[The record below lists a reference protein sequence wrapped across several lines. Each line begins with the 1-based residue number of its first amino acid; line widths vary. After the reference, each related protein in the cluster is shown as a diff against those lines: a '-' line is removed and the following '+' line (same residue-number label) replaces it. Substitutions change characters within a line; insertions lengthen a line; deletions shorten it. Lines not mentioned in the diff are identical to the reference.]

1 MSTSS
6 RCIPRHPANKSAR
19 TKSPQ
24 IRNFRIINVRS
35 SLKLESRRVHV
46 ISKLPS
52 CPTHFHPFSI
62 RGTMILMIVT
72 DNRIR
77 ITRITRI
84 IRFIIWSNNREESS
98 ENREKN
104 SVLLSRELNF
114 PWIWKIWKWE
124 LRFWL
129 CFEIYILHTRKLY
142 SIKKIFPTLS
152 FLPIFLKHVESFVKC
167 IQIRIEMGN
176 LVNLEDF
183 SKYFLKFQSYL
194 TRLSIRSN
202 FPFSE
207 FSLDILN
214 YKFYSSFQKFI
225 ISIKD

>member
-104 SVLLSRELNF
+104 SVLLSREL
-114 PWIWKIWKWE
+114 KIS
-124 LRFWL
+124 LGFGRFGNGNWDSD
-129 CFEIYILHTRKLY
+129 FASRYIFY
-142 SIKKIFPTLS
+142 IQ
-152 FLPIFLKHVESFVKC
+152 ENC
-167 IQIRIEMGN
+167 I
-176 LVNLEDF
+176 L
-183 SKYFLKFQSYL
+183 
-194 TRLSIRSN
+194 
-202 FPFSE
+202 
-207 FSLDILN
+207 
-214 YKFYSSFQKFI
+214 
-225 ISIKD
+225 